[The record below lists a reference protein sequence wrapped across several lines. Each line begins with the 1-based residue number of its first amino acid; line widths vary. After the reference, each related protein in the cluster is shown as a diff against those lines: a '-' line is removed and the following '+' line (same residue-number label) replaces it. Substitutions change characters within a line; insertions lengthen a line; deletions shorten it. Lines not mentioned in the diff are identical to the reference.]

1 MRISNRGFHVRAG
14 AITLGLAL
22 VVLPT
27 ATVLAAEADDNED
40 LGEVVVTGSRI
51 INPGMTAPTP
61 VTAVSAEE
69 LTVLSP
75 NTLISA
81 LSQLPQFYANTNSDV
96 RSGFFGSPGSGNL
109 NLRGLNTGGSGRT
122 LTLLDGRRVVP
133 ATGFGSVD
141 INILPTALLK
151 RVETVTGGASAA
163 YGTDAVAGAV
173 NFILDTRYNGWQAD
187 AQMGT
192 TSRNDHDNVKYSA
205 AWGAP
210 LGERAHILAS
220 AEFYQADGVDSYSER
235 GWYKGVSLIA
245 NPLATTADPYQP
257 TYIPRTNVVSSIATF
272 GGLICGS
279 SSPACTGMPTTSAL
293 YRRYFNPNGTLSPF
307 VLGEGTS
314 PATAG
319 QNFGAHSI
327 ANGGSGDDATAS
339 LLALSPKARRSSA
352 FVYLD
357 YDATPNLNLYVQG
370 LAGRGMTDQP
380 DHGGRFA
387 AVTGIDT
394 RITIR
399 RENPFLPAA
408 VRQIMVTENLTSFQ
422 MNLVGDREGLGRESR
437 VKQDNDTRSGTA
449 GFKWNIRRDG
459 FMHDWA
465 VNGYAQYGTADNK
478 GYQQGLVFNHFYAA
492 VDAVVDPNNPNNI
505 VCYAATVDPT
515 RYGDCVPLNLFGTG
529 NASDAAIAYATR
541 FQPGQQITSPLF
553 FQPDGYDSGKTV
565 TFTSGLGKVYN
576 TTTKQ
581 TVADLSAQGKVWEG
595 WAGPVSAAFGLDY
608 RKEQIV
614 QIVFDPSNPA
624 SDPNIFP
631 ASPPRDPALRG
642 VPVYV
647 TGTTPSYTSGGRSS
661 LIQNSTVANVH
672 GQYIVK
678 EAFTEWLVP
687 LLADK
692 PGAKQLNLSAA
703 ARYADYSG
711 SGGVWSWKGGLD
723 WQVTGDLRLRGT
735 LSRDLRAATLL
746 ERFNQTG
753 GVGTVSDKFWPL
765 TGGLYQSHSISTRTG
780 GNPEL
785 DPETS
790 KTFTAGFVYQPHGL
804 PGFSTSVD
812 YWDVNIS
819 GAIGNLGLQR
829 IVDDCASSGGTASV
843 CSLISFDTDGHV
855 AQVRNITQNIAAAA
869 GRGVDLEVGY
879 RRPISLFSD
888 GGETMGV
895 RLFWSHLMEN
905 ATQTDR
911 ANPVT
916 YLDAAGQVGAGSLPK
931 DAITAI
937 LSYDVGSLNIGV
949 SARHIG
955 NGINNATFNQPLRR
969 PDVTDNTVG
978 SITYFNLQG
987 NYSWDAHGG
996 KLEVYADVQNL
1007 LDRDP
1012 PSIPALFDSSLGQI
1026 GNGGTNSGLYDLLG
1040 RRFTVGVRFRH

>member
-1 MRISNRGFHVRAG
+1 MGNSKRGTNALTS
-14 AITLGLAL
+14 ALALGLTLTAG
-22 VVLPT
+22 LP
-27 ATVLAAEADDNED
+27 ARAADQTPQQKEEE
-40 LGEVVVTGSRI
+40 LEEVMVTGSRI
-51 INPGMTAPTP
+51 TNTGMTAPTP
-61 VTAVSAEE
+61 VTAVTAEE

-75 NTLISA
+75 STLISA
-81 LSQLPQFYANTNSDV
+81 MSQLPQFYANTTSDARV
-96 RSGFFGSPGSGNL
+96 NFFASPGAGNL

-173 NFILDTRYNGWQAD
+173 NFILDTRYNGWQVN
-187 AQMGT
+187 AQAGT
-192 TSRNDHDNVKYSA
+192 TSRNDHDTMQYSA

-210 LGERAHILAS
+210 LGERAHILLS
-220 AEFYQADGVDSYSER
+220 AEYYQADPIDSYTSR
-235 GWYKGVSLIA
+235 SWYRGVSLIA
-245 NPLATTADPYQP
+245 NPLATTANPYQP
-257 TYIPRTNVVSSIATF
+257 TYIPRDNVVSSIATF

-279 SSPACTGMPTTSAL
+279 SSPACNVPTSSAL

-339 LLALSPKARRSSA
+339 LLALTPKARRSSA

-357 YDATPNLNLYVQG
+357 YNATPNLNLFVQG
-370 LAGRGMTDQP
+370 LAGRSMTDQP
-380 DHGGRFA
+380 DHGGRFT
-387 AVTGIDT
+387 AVSGIDT

-399 RENPFLPAA
+399 RDNPFLPAA
-408 VRQIMVTENLTSFQ
+408 VRQIMVNENLTTFQ
-422 MNLVGDREGLGRESR
+422 MNLVGDRMGLGRESR
-437 VKQDNDTRSGTA
+437 LKQDNNTSSGTA
-449 GFKWNIRRDG
+449 GFKWNVK
-459 FMHDWA
+459 DWV
-465 VNGYAQYGTADNK
+465 VNGYAQYGTADNR
-478 GYQQGLVFNHFYAA
+478 GYQQGIVFNRLYAA
-492 VDAVVDPNNPNNI
+492 VDAVVDPNNPNNV
-505 VCYAATVDPT
+505 VCYAATVDPA

-541 FQPGQQITSPLF
+541 FEPGQVITSPLY

-581 TVADLSAQGKVWEG
+581 TVADLSAQGKLWDG
-595 WAGPVSAAFGLDY
+595 WAGDISAAIGLDY
-608 RKEQIV
+608 RKEEIV
-614 QIVFDPSNPA
+614 QIVYDPSNPA

-631 ASPPRDPALRG
+631 ASPPQDPALRG

-647 TGTTPSYTSGGRSS
+647 TGNAPSYTSGGRSS
-661 LIQNSTVANVH
+661 LIQNSTIANVH
-672 GQYIVK
+672 GSYDVK
-678 EAFTEWLVP
+678 EAFAELQLP

-692 PGAKQLNLSAA
+692 PGVKQLNLSGA
-703 ARYADYSG
+703 ARFADYSG
-711 SGGVWSWKGGLD
+711 SGGVWSWKTGLN
-723 WQVTGDLRLRGT
+723 WTVFSDLRLRGT
-735 LSRDLRAATLL
+735 VSRDLRAATLL

-753 GVGTVSDKFWPL
+753 GVGTISDKFWPL
-765 TGGLYQSHSISTRTG
+765 SGGLYQSHSISTRTG

-790 KTFTAGFVYQPHGL
+790 KTFTYGFVYQPSGL
-804 PGFSTSVD
+804 PGFSMSMD
-812 YWDVNIS
+812 YWNVDIS

-829 IVDDCASSGGTASV
+829 IVDDCAASGGTASV
-843 CSLISFDTDGHV
+843 CGLLSFDASGHV
-855 AQVRNITQNIAAAA
+855 SQVRNITQNIAAAS
-869 GRGVDLEVGY
+869 GRGVDLEVSY
-879 RRPISLFSD
+879 RRAIRLFGD
-888 GGETMGV
+888 GGETLGLRM
-895 RLFWSHLMEN
+895 FWSHLMEN

-911 ANPVT
+911 ANPAT
-916 YLDAAGQVGAGSLPK
+916 YLDAAGQIGVGSLPK
-931 DAITAI
+931 DSITAI
-937 LSYDVGSLNIGV
+937 LSYGIGPLSLSM

-955 NGINNATFNQPLRR
+955 NGVNNVSFNLPNRR
-969 PDVTDNTVG
+969 PDVADNTTG
-978 SITYFNLQG
+978 SVTYFNLDG
-987 NYSWDAHGG
+987 RYSWDLAHG

-1012 PSIPALFDSSLGQI
+1012 PMIPFLFDSNLGQT
-1026 GNGGTNSGLYDLLG
+1026 GNGGTNIGLYDLLG